1 MENNKEETYE
11 ERARRIMETDYSIYN
26 DYETFEKLSDEDKV
40 KIWKEI
46 QDKKENGSIWK
57 DKIEE
62 ASINEAKT
70 QEQLMEEGVLTF
82 LNDHLKRLG
91 FKTKVLSLLNTKRPN
106 DASELLTKKILELFN
121 IYTTRDDIKSEMWVY
136 SSGIYVPQGKSFIKE
151 FLRLILNEN
160 YKDSIVNNVLDKI
173 EADTYIEHDAFFK
186 TNYISEI
193 PVENGILNI
202 FTRKLTPCT
211 PKKIFFNKLPIRY
224 NPEANCPNIINHF
237 QNVLKDTNDSI
248 VLFELFGFLLLKEY
262 KIEKAGMFV
271 GKGRNGKS
279 KTLELMKR
287 FLGATNCSSLPL
299 SMMKTESFC
308 ISELFGKMANLSGD
322 LSNTDLKE
330 TGVIKMLIGRD
341 TIQAKRK
348 FLRDLNF
355 VNYAKLLF
363 AANELPKVYDMSD
376 GFWTKWV
383 LLEFPYKFIPK
394 EEYEKLKQE
403 DVGNQKPM
411 NPDIIQ
417 TLTTEEELSGLLNMA
432 LDGLDRLLKQ
442 EDFSY
447 TKGTQEVKE
456 LWIRQSDSFMSFCL
470 DCLEASTNE
479 NITKKELRKYYHKYC
494 QKHKVRGASDIG
506 IKATLQSMF
515 GADEG
520 QKTIIIDATNKITD
534 RERIWEGIKF
544 KENYEEK
551 L

>member
-1 MENNKEETYE
+1 
-11 ERARRIMETDYSIYN
+11 
-26 DYETFEKLSDEDKV
+26 
-40 KIWKEI
+40 
-46 QDKKENGSIWK
+46 
-57 DKIEE
+57 
-62 ASINEAKT
+62 
-70 QEQLMEEGVLTF
+70 
-82 LNDHLKRLG
+82 
-91 FKTKVLSLLNTKRPN
+91 
-106 DASELLTKKILELFN
+106 
-121 IYTTRDDIKSEMWVY
+121 
-136 SSGIYVPQGKSFIKE
+136 
-151 FLRLILNEN
+151 
-160 YKDSIVNNVLDKI
+160 
-173 EADTYIEHDAFFK
+173 
-186 TNYISEI
+186 
-193 PVENGILNI
+193 
-202 FTRKLTPCT
+202 
-211 PKKIFFNKLPIRY
+211 
-224 NPEANCPNIINHF
+224 
-237 QNVLKDTNDSI
+237 
-248 VLFELFGFLLLKEY
+248 LKEY
-262 KIEKAGMFV
+262 KIEKAGMFI

-279 KTLELMKR
+279 KTLELMKK
-287 FLGATNCSSLPL
+287 FIGPVNCSSLPL

-330 TGVIKMLIGRD
+330 TGIIKMLIGRD

-394 EEYEKLKQE
+394 EEYDKLNEKDKTGLKI
-403 DVGNQKPM
+403 M

-417 TLTTEEELSGLLNMA
+417 SLTTEEELSGLLNMA

-470 DCLEASTNE
+470 DCIESSPNE
-479 NITKKELRKYYHKYC
+479 NITKRELRKYYHKYC
-494 QKHKVRGASDIG
+494 QKHKVRGASDMG

-520 QKTIIIDATNKITD
+520 QKTIVIDIENKIKD
-534 RERIWEGIKF
+534 IERVWEGIRF
-544 KENYEEK
+544 KESFEEK